1 MTLPLCPSGDSPCG
15 CCSAADT
22 LTHSCARAHTAQ
34 SPAFSR
40 RPASLC
46 TELLCSENFFHK
58 MAAMCLLHS
67 KIFILLFRVFFE
79 RKTIF
84 LKLFY
89 LVVCAPVHVY
99 GTCVCIWYMYTSDCV
114 FVCSVVSVHGPTY
127 RGQRRASGILLYP
140 SLPYLPYSL
149 KTDPSPSP
157 YLSLSLPPPPFF
169 LLLSFSPNLE
179 LAWPWASSGNP
190 PASGLIGRATPGFS
204 RGLQEFEF

>member
-89 LVVCAPVHVY
+89 LVVCVRLCMCMAYVYVY
-99 GTCVCIWYMYTSDCV
+99 GICIQVIVCLCVQVYLFMDPHIEV
-114 FVCSVVSVHGPTY
+114 KEEHLVSCFIPLY
-127 RGQRRASGILLYP
+127 LICLILLRQIL
-140 SLPYLPYSL
+140 LPLP
-149 KTDPSPSP
+149 T
-157 YLSLSLPPPPFF
+157 SLSLPSSPTF
-169 LLLSFSPNLE
+169 LSLALFLTKFGASLAMGKLWQSPSLGAN
-179 LAWPWASSGNP
+179 
-190 PASGLIGRATPGFS
+190 R
-204 RGLQEFEF
+204 